1 MQRIKFEEW
10 AAKWCAETG
19 TQFVGKGE
27 TATASHCASG
37 EVYCLDI
44 RVKDCDGSERSVTLY
59 PGAVAEVCGYL
70 PKGCRRG
77 LVARFVDEGDLTISK

>member
-27 TATASHCASG
+27 TAIAPKVILG
-37 EVYCLDI
+37 
-44 RVKDCDGSERSVTLY
+44 DGSFR
-59 PGAVAEVCGYL
+59 
-70 PKGCRRG
+70 
-77 LVARFVDEGDLTISK
+77 